1 MENPKSNYLTRREF
15 VRYIHPD
22 QTSDSVSKKYLDELL
37 KYVNDACDL
46 LEKGRDHWGRDNDA
60 LVFAFVKNG
69 EAIISKVDDRVVR
82 FNPGSP
88 KQFLIK
94 LTKFI
99 ENDGR
104 FNVKSPQPE
113 PKREKT
119 KEPTKKKA
127 EKKPLTPEEVLRKFK
142 DKEKQKESSR
152 QGDEYIFNLLKF
164 NNIVREFEISI
175 GVLPASKIDLNNI
188 RLSIT
193 NFYRKIEKS
202 EKKYW
207 IGGKVFVENDINGDY
222 KIFFMPAPYRPSFF
236 GSLWDK
242 IRGNESEPPKLVS
255 IHVKS
260 DFNTQKEKV
269 FRSSGEELKKFNNLF
284 ELLMIQL
291 NIQVV
296 TDPELNDDIILKSR
310 LVIVKTLNKY
320 LGDKRY
326 GRARK
331 EKISNSQI
339 FILGNFE
346 GTIAKVMK
354 NGKKVIDIKP

>member
-1 MENPKSNYLTRREF
+1 
-15 VRYIHPD
+15 
-22 QTSDSVSKKYLDELL
+22 
-37 KYVNDACDL
+37 
-46 LEKGRDHWGRDNDA
+46 
-60 LVFAFVKNG
+60 
-69 EAIISKVDDRVVR
+69 
-82 FNPGSP
+82 
-88 KQFLIK
+88 
-94 LTKFI
+94 
-99 ENDGR
+99 
-104 FNVKSPQPE
+104 
-113 PKREKT
+113 
-119 KEPTKKKA
+119 
-127 EKKPLTPEEVLRKFK
+127 
-142 DKEKQKESSR
+142 
-152 QGDEYIFNLLKF
+152 
-164 NNIVREFEISI
+164 
-175 GVLPASKIDLNNI
+175 
-188 RLSIT
+188 
-193 NFYRKIEKS
+193 
-202 EKKYW
+202 
-207 IGGKVFVENDINGDY
+207 
-222 KIFFMPAPYRPSFF
+222 
-236 GSLWDK
+236 LWDK